1 MRCRRA
7 RPWGCC
13 SWDLIS
19 SIWWRINRTQFLAL
33 VKGQHHKYFLSP
45 APFILH
51 FCYLLLFGSNGPRLV
66 RSHTL
71 SESFYSQNLILPMIT
86 LKPITPR
93 TWSYNTVSFSGSI
106 TTSRPSYHHLLH
118 FRTSQEVRL
127 RVSISCLL
135 ACNQDPVLSD
145 IFMSLRF
152 IQISHITV
160 YLQVLRS
167 ITVYVEEN
175 VV

>member
-1 MRCRRA
+1 MRCRPA
-7 RPWGCC
+7 RPWGRC

-71 SESFYSQNLILPMIT
+71 SFYSQNLILPMIT
-86 LKPITPR
+86 LEPITPR

-106 TTSRPSYHHLLH
+106 TTSHPSYHHLLH

-135 ACNQDPVLSD
+135 ACNSRILYCLISSWVYALY
-145 IFMSLRF
+145 RF
-152 IQISHITV
+152 HTS
-160 YLQVLRS
+160 RS
-167 ITVYVEEN
+167 ICRSCGALLCMWRRM
-175 VV
+175 